1 MKLWEPISRHSRTL
15 SLSKMSKNLELK
27 NFEKLFQKS
36 SDIFNTTIQTVSQHV
51 NKQDIDTANFLGY
64 NTPEVF
70 CLVRL
75 LGYLWNKNNN
85 IAEQQQQ
92 QQQHVNNIE
101 TDESAVQLTQEQ
113 IGQLAY
119 ATTATLN
126 ETGGNDFGT
135 EITQELIEN
144 SLQNIVNNNYKDD
157 LEDDID
163 ISIIIDTFKENDM
176 QINLNERHS
185 SSLPSPNASNE
196 NLTKTNLQ
204 HNNTSSIT
212 SNTT

>member
-1 MKLWEPISRHSRTL
+1 MKLWEPISRHSKKLFL

-27 NFEKLFQKS
+27 NFENIFHKS
-36 SDIFNTTIQTVSQHV
+36 SDTFNTIIKTVSQHV
-51 NKQDIDTANFLGY
+51 IKQDIDTANFLGY

-113 IGQLAY
+113 IGQLPY
-119 ATTATLN
+119 ATTATFN

-135 EITQELIEN
+135 EIT
-144 SLQNIVNNNYKDD
+144 
-157 LEDDID
+157 
-163 ISIIIDTFKENDM
+163 
-176 QINLNERHS
+176 
-185 SSLPSPNASNE
+185 
-196 NLTKTNLQ
+196 
-204 HNNTSSIT
+204 
-212 SNTT
+212 